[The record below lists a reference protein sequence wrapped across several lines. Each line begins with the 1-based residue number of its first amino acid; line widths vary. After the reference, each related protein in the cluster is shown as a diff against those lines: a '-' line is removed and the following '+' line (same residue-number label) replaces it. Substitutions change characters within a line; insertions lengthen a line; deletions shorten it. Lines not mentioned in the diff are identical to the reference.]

1 MVYGPDPDAHG
12 DGPVQEAWV
21 TQTGVLE
28 SEQVELDSPPGPPR
42 QERRRRLPVAVFT
55 SLVLLG
61 HAPLLVRFVVRA
73 GIVSPYQFA
82 PLLLLGAL
90 YLSWERLRELPPH
103 VGPGRSR
110 VLPQLFLPALLLLWA
125 ASYLWIEWL
134 ALLAGGLSICA
145 ILYWIGGRSLLRH
158 LGPIIA
164 LLVVPFPPIRFVWFF
179 TMGLREL
186 AVTWS
191 SALLDALGIVHLRSG
206 MVLDIP
212 GRQLL
217 VKEACSGIN
226 SVMAVIAVTLFLG
239 LWRRRSPGRIVVLIL
254 AGIAAVILANI
265 VRIVGGVWLLQRF
278 GIDLFSTSA
287 HESASFVIFAV
298 CLLLLASFDSLVS
311 WIIGRDMTPA
321 PPRSRQSLSDRASGA
336 ARRLPR
342 VTGWMW
348 LLAGAYVAAGLL
360 QVRQGWAAG
369 YWQTLW
375 GKSYSLRADAVFTVP
390 GWQRVLD
397 DDPALRQ
404 RDAVKSART
413 DARVSLRWQHREG
426 RLRLTL
432 ALDYPFKGYYDLTR
446 CYAGTGWHI
455 DNPAQGTT
463 GGAYIQTPL
472 SMPDSHGQLFFALV
486 DEKGNWLSPQQYDD
500 YNTLAGRLKGPRPD
514 ALMPTYLIQVM
525 TESYAPFTP
534 EETDQIRELFFQ
546 ARHRLAQQILQQL
559 EGKNP

>member
-1 MVYGPDPDAHG
+1 M
-12 DGPVQEAWV
+12 

-28 SEQVELDSPPGPPR
+28 QDRVESGPPLVQPPR
-42 QERRRRLPVAVFT
+42 RPERGGLPVTLFT
-55 SLVLLG
+55 LLVLGG
-61 HAPLLVRFVVRA
+61 HAPLLIRFAVRA
-73 GIVSPYQFA
+73 GPVPSYQFA
-82 PLLLLGAL
+82 PILLLGAL
-90 YLSWERLRELPPH
+90 YLGWERLRELPPH
-103 VGPGRSR
+103 HTPGRASL
-110 VLPQLFLPALLLLWA
+110 LPGLFLPALALLWA

-134 ALLAGGLSICA
+134 ALVAGGLSLCA
-145 ILYWIGGRSLLRH
+145 IFYWIGGRSLLRH
-158 LGPIIA
+158 FAPLVV
-164 LLVVPFPPIRFVWFF
+164 LLVVPLPPIRFVFFF
-179 TMGLREL
+179 TSWLREL

-191 SALLDALGIVHLRSG
+191 SSLLDALGIVHLRSG

-239 LWRRRSPGRIVVLIL
+239 LWRRRSPGRIFLLIL
-254 AGIAAVILANI
+254 AGVGAVILANV

-278 GIDLFSTSA
+278 GIDLFSPSA
-287 HESASFVIFAV
+287 HESASFIIFAA
-298 CLLLLASFDSLVS
+298 CLLLLASFDSLLN

-321 PPRSRQSLSDRASGA
+321 PPRGRPVLSNRASGA

-342 VTGWMW
+342 VTKGMW
-348 LLAGAYVAAGLL
+348 LLALAYLAAGLL

-375 GKSYSLRADAVFTVP
+375 GKSYSLRSNAAFTVP
-390 GWQRVLD
+390 GWQRVFD
-397 DDPALRQ
+397 DDPAHHP

-413 DARVSLRWQHREG
+413 DARVSLRWQRQEG

-455 DNPAQGTT
+455 DNAAQGSE
-463 GGAYIQTPL
+463 GGAYLQTPL

-486 DEKGNWLSPQQYDD
+486 DEKGNWLSPQQYGD

-534 EETDQIRELFFQ
+534 EEIDQIRQLFLQ
-546 ARHRLAQQILQQL
+546 ARQHLAQQLLQQL
-559 EGKNP
+559 EGKAP